1 MNQFNPDA
9 FADMMDEYIEIADA
23 NIKAEY
29 KRELN
34 SLRGLTPAQIQQFG
48 GTTEQMDDIIR
59 EIEKAR
65 VDNLTQAQLLDNLKQ
80 LGESTFQLA
89 KHVSALVT

>member
-1 MNQFNPDA
+1 MSEFDPNA
-9 FADMMDEYIEIADA
+9 FSDMMDDYIEIADA

-48 GTTEQMDDIIR
+48 GTTAQMDDIIL

-65 VDNLTQAQLLDNLKQ
+65 DSNLTQAQLLDNLKQ
-80 LGESTFQLA
+80 LGESTFKLA
-89 KHVSALVT
+89 KHVSALVV